1 MCPNVRV
8 FEDSE
13 TLKVGLEKTRRQILD
28 LLKVKNMAISQ
39 ISEALDKDQS
49 TIYRH
54 VKKLEEAGFIEVK
67 GEKKEHH
74 IPERIY
80 GRTAEVFLM
89 TPEPID
95 SDVSSIVGIQWN
107 RNNVEECLN
116 FLEKM
121 GYSIEEEEMLDDLCG
136 YLQSLDREIN
146 DELTS
151 AMDDE
156 KEIDYFSLLQIKFL
170 ASIIKIEK
178 NKGEKEK
185 IQEIISELEPPE

>member
-1 MCPNVRV
+1 MSPNVRV

-28 LLKVKNMAISQ
+28 LLRVKNMAISQ

-54 VKKLEEAGFIEVK
+54 VKKLEDAGFIEVK

-107 RNNVEECLN
+107 KNKVEECLS

-121 GYSIEEEEMLDDLCG
+121 GYSIEKEELLDDLG
-136 YLQSLDREIN
+136 IYLQDLDREIN
-146 DELTS
+146 NELAS

-156 KEIDYFSLLQIKFL
+156 KEMDYFSLLQIKFL

-178 NKGEKEK
+178 NKGEKEE
-185 IQEIISELEPPE
+185 IQEIISEVEPPE